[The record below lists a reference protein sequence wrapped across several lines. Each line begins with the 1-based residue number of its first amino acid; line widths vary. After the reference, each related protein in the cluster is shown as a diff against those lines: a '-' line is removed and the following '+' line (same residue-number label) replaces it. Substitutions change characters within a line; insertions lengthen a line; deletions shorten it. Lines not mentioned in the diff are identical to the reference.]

1 MDIVA
6 REPSTVLFRPFEE
19 FGYHFQGR
27 KEERS
32 DENFSFLFVI
42 NDLLEFSGG
51 EFEMNVSIP
60 SSQDVQGRK

>member
-1 MDIVA
+1 MNVSI
-6 REPSTVLFRPFEE
+6 PSSQDSQE

-51 EFEMNVSIP
+51 EFEMNVSVP
-60 SSQDVQGRK
+60 SSQDCYQDVQGRK